1 MNIETIKTFQT
12 LKTPFYYYDTTLL
25 QATLQAASQA
35 ANEHG
40 FNLHYAIKANAN
52 PHILDIIQSHGIGA
66 DCVSGNEVAQAVASG
81 FPSEQIVY
89 AGVGADVFAWEEAYI
104 GVVKFVI
111 VEKKFSFN
119 K

>member
-35 ANEHG
+35 AKKHG
-40 FNLHYAIKANAN
+40 FHLHYAIKANAN

-66 DCVSGNEVAQAVASG
+66 DCVSGNEPMVSPRNRSCMPESGKVTRKSGWRLKKGYFASTANLY
-81 FPSEQIVY
+81 P
-89 AGVGADVFAWEEAYI
+89 
-104 GVVKFVI
+104 K
-111 VEKKFSFN
+111 
-119 K
+119 